1 MQLDAAI
8 GATALLEWLHID
20 WVELLV
26 VAVEPANDVSNRDD
40 DAFKARWRADNFLDV
55 EDPRKKN
62 ISCRKLEDHTPTKRV

>member
-40 DAFKARWRADNFLDV
+40 DNCKARWRALTFLDV
-55 EDPRKKN
+55 EDMHSAQRSTGLN
-62 ISCRKLEDHTPTKRV
+62 RLIGGAC